1 MSIHDKFN
9 TDNHA
14 VLEKMSTQELKDL
27 LCQMSNQFTA
37 TEDESNAIIEI
48 MEVLKIRE
56 DNSDYIRLDVN
67 AALKTFRE
75 EFLPSAEID
84 PASTDDETDD
94 EDEHFITNLPK
105 KKNRSF
111 AQIAGI
117 AASIAIIIFTAGCL
131 IPTANGSN
139 LWSVFAQWTKETLGI
154 NTASESVHEE
164 YPEQLDALY
173 GLLRQ
178 HQLPADSL
186 LPRYLPKGYEEINTI
201 CDNLPNEIV
210 FFCQLQKGPD
220 VILLQYINNPSKDFT
235 AEFQKNDCSPE
246 EIIIHDHVIY
256 IVQNMDLYTA
266 TWVVGTVQCSIQSV
280 SSHDEIVKMINSIYE
295 E

>member
-14 VLEKMSTQELKDL
+14 VLETMSTQELKDL

-56 DNSDYIRLDVN
+56 NNSDYIRLDVN

-94 EDEHFITNLPK
+94 EDEHFKSDLPK

-117 AASIAIIIFTAGCL
+117 AATIAIMIFTAGCL

-139 LWSVFAQWTKETLGI
+139 LWSTFAKWTKETFGI
-154 NTASESVHEE
+154 GITTDSVHEE
-164 YPEQLDALY
+164 YSEQLTNLRTIMREHTIPTD
-173 GLLRQ
+173 GLL
-178 HQLPADSL
+178 PYYI
-186 LPRYLPKGYEEINTI
+186 PEGYKEVGTDCVEMESGT
-201 CDNLPNEIV
+201 V
-210 FFCQLQKGPD
+210 FLCQLQSNSGLI
-220 VILLQYINNPSKDFT
+220 ILNYKVLNNPSVK
-235 AEFQKNDCSPE
+235 AEYQKNDSNPE
-246 EIIIHDHVIY
+246 VLNINGQTFYII
-256 IVQNMDLYTA
+256 QNVDLYSA
-266 TWVVGTVQCSIQSV
+266 TWDIHNIECSIQNV
-280 SSHDEIVKMINSIYE
+280 PSHDELIIIINSIYE

>member
-94 EDEHFITNLPK
+94 EDEHFITNLSK

-117 AASIAIIIFTAGCL
+117 AATIAIMIFTAGCL

-139 LWSVFAQWTKETLGI
+139 LWSAIAQWTKETLGI
-154 NTASESVHEE
+154 NTTSESVHEE
-164 YPEQLDALY
+164 YPEQLAELCSLLIEY
-173 GLLRQ
+173 EIPAEGLLPQ
-178 HQLPADSL
+178 
-186 LPRYLPKGYEEINTI
+186 YLPEKYEVKDTI
-201 CDNLPNEIV
+201 CDKYDDGTMFL
-210 FFCQLQKGPD
+210 CQLQSD
-220 VILLQYINNPSKDFT
+220 SDSIVLQYWVSAGTKADV
-235 AEFQKNDCSPE
+235 EFQKNELEPE
-246 EIIIHDHVIY
+246 TVIINNIIFY
-256 IVQNMDLYTA
+256 IVQNMDLYSA
-266 TWVVGTVQCSIQSV
+266 TWVEENVQCSIQNV
-280 SSHDEIVKMINSIYE
+280 SSHDELIKMIYSI
-295 E
+295 

>member
-94 EDEHFITNLPK
+94 EDEHFKTDLPQ

-117 AASIAIIIFTAGCL
+117 AATIAIMIFTAVCL

-139 LWSVFAQWTKETLGI
+139 LWSAFAKWTKETFGI
-154 NTASESVHEE
+154 GTPLESVHHE
-164 YPEQLDALY
+164 YPEQLDELCVIMRDHEVPTD
-173 GLLRQ
+173 GV
-178 HQLPADSL
+178 LPHYIPSRFD
-186 LPRYLPKGYEEINTI
+186 TI
-201 CDNLPNEIV
+201 ITLCDELEDGPMFV
-210 FFCQLQKGPD
+210 CQLQKD
-220 VILLQYINNPSKDFT
+220 MDSILFNYRVIGSSDTRPEYQMNDSEPEQLIINGQTFFI
-235 AEFQKNDCSPE
+235 FQNL
-246 EIIIHDHVIY
+246 
-256 IVQNMDLYTA
+256 DLYTV
-266 TWVVGTVQCSIQSV
+266 TWEAHNIECSIQNIPSYDV
-280 SSHDEIVKMINSIYE
+280 LIKIINSINE